1 MNPLSPQFVD
11 SCPVERGF
19 RMRGEAMTRIEVFVD
34 AAFAFAVT
42 MLMISFDHIPGNFQE
57 MVEAIKTIPAFI
69 LAATQ
74 LIWIW
79 YEHSKWSKLYGL
91 EDVPTVVLSAALLIV
106 ILVYIY
112 PLRIMLSGMMGWMS
126 NGYFPYAFTMR
137 SYDDMTGMFVFMGI
151 GFTALSLVFYLMY
164 RYARKLASSLLLSN
178 FELHETRTVELIW
191 LGIAST
197 GLLAVVLALILPDGY
212 IQFSGFA
219 FMLIAAWIPWIR
231 VRKGREMERAG
242 IRPHES
248 RS

>member
-1 MNPLSPQFVD
+1 MTPLSPQFVD
-11 SCPVERGF
+11 ACPVEHGF

-42 MLMISFDHIPGNFQE
+42 MLMISFDHIPGNFEE

-112 PLRIMLSGMMGWMS
+112 PLRIMLAGMMGWMS
-126 NGYFPYAFTMR
+126 DGYFPYAFTMR
-137 SYDDMTGMFVFMGI
+137 SYDDMSGMFIFMGI

-164 RYARKLASSLLLSN
+164 RYARRLGGSLLLSE

-191 LGIAST
+191 LGISAT
-197 GLLAVVLALILPDGY
+197 GVLAVALALTLPDGF

-219 FMLIAAWIPWIR
+219 FFLIGVWIPLVR
-231 VRKGREMERAG
+231 VKMSRQMERRG
-242 IRPHES
+242 IMPHES
-248 RS
+248 RG